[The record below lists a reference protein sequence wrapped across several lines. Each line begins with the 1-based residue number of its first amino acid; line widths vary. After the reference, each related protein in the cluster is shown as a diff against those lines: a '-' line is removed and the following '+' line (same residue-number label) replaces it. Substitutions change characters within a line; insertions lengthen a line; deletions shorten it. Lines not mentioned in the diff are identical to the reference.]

1 MAQHAHDFTHAASV
15 ALIGAASCLGARDQR
30 CDFGPQQVQRAL
42 EQRLANS
49 GISAQWRGTLRPRAE
64 TGAGNDAY
72 AQVAELSAR
81 LASVVADEISQHR
94 RFAVIGGDHSCA
106 IGTWSGAAVARRKHG
121 PIGLIW
127 IDAHMDSHTPQTSR
141 SGTIHGMPLACL
153 LGHGD
158 PRLVGVSDVSTKLQ
172 PAYIA
177 VIGVRSYEPEE
188 QHLLSSLGVHV
199 FDMQTIRRD
208 GLDHV
213 MRAALNIV
221 RAAPG
226 GYGISID
233 LDAIDPVDAP
243 GVGSPEPGGIPAQA
257 LLTSLALV
265 RHDPALLGV
274 EIAELNPFRDR
285 SDKTTQLTLDLLS
298 AML

>member
-1 MAQHAHDFTHAASV
+1 MTQHAYPLTQLAPV
-15 ALIGAASCLGARDQR
+15 ALLGVASCLGARDPR
-30 CDFGPQQVQRAL
+30 CDFGPHQVQRAL
-42 EQRLANS
+42 EKHLADSN
-49 GISAQWRGTLRPRAE
+49 IAAQWRGTLYPHAE
-64 TGAGNDAY
+64 LDGAHDVY
-72 AQVAELSAR
+72 TQVAELSTR
-81 LASVVADEISQHR
+81 LAHAVAAEISQQR

-106 IGTWSGAAVARRKHG
+106 IGTWSGAAMAQRKKG

-127 IDAHMDSHTPQTSR
+127 IDAHMDSHTAQTSR
-141 SGTIHGMPLACL
+141 SGAIHGMPLACL

-158 PRLVGVSDVSTKLQ
+158 ARLTGVGDRLIKLQ
-172 PAYIA
+172 AAHAA

-188 QHLLSSLGVHV
+188 QQLLASLGVRV
-199 FDMQTIRRD
+199 FTMQEIRRD
-208 GLDHV
+208 GLDAV
-213 MRAALNIV
+213 MRAALNLA
-221 RAAPG
+221 RTAPG

-257 LLTSLALV
+257 LLTSLASA

-285 SDKTTQLTLDLLS
+285 AGKTTQLTIDLIS

>member
-1 MAQHAHDFTHAASV
+1 MAQHAHDLTHAATV

-42 EQRLANS
+42 EQRLADS
-49 GISAQWRGTLRPRAE
+49 GISAQWRGTLRPRSE
-64 TGAGNDAY
+64 TGVSSDAY
-72 AQVAELSAR
+72 AQVAELSTR
-81 LASVVADEISQHR
+81 LARAVADEISQHQ

-106 IGTWSGAAVARRKHG
+106 IGTWSGAAVAQRKLG

-127 IDAHMDSHTPQTSR
+127 IDAHMDSHTPQSSR
-141 SGTIHGMPLACL
+141 SGAIHGMPLACL
-153 LGHGD
+153 LGQGEPCLTGVGD
-158 PRLVGVSDVSTKLQ
+158 ASTKLQ
-172 PAYIA
+172 ASYVA
-177 VIGVRSYEPEE
+177 VLGVRSYEPEE
-188 QHLLSSLGVHV
+188 QRLLSSLGVTV
-199 FDMQTIRRD
+199 FDMQAIRHD
-208 GLDHV
+208 GLDLV
-213 MRAALNIV
+213 MRAALSIA
-221 RAAPG
+221 RCAPG

-257 LLTSLALV
+257 LLDCLALA
-265 RHDPALLGV
+265 RHDPSLLGV

-285 SDKTTQLTLDLLS
+285 ADKTTQLTLDLLS

>member
-1 MAQHAHDFTHAASV
+1 MTQLAQQHTHSTPV
-15 ALIGAASCLGARDQR
+15 TVIGAAWCLGARDQR

-42 EQRLANS
+42 QQRLADL
-49 GISAQWRGTLRPRAE
+49 GITARWHETLYPSIASATTQ
-64 TGAGNDAY
+64 DVY
-72 AQVAELSAR
+72 AQLAELNAR
-81 LASVVADEISQHR
+81 LAKIVASVISQHQ

-106 IGTWSGAAVARRKHG
+106 IGSWSGAAIAQRQQG
-121 PIGLIW
+121 PIGLLW
-127 IDAHMDSHTPQTSR
+127 IDAHMDSHTPNSSR
-141 SGTIHGMPLACL
+141 SGAVHGMPLACL

-158 PRLVGVSDVSTKLQ
+158 ARLLDVGDATTKL
-172 PAYIA
+172 IGSHVA

-188 QHLLSSLGVHV
+188 QKLLASLGVRV
-199 FDMQTIRRD
+199 FSMQEIRGD
-208 GLDHV
+208 GLEQV

-221 RAAPG
+221 RSAPG

-257 LLTSLALV
+257 LLNSLALAH
-265 RHDPALLGV
+265 HDRALLGV

-285 SDKTTQLTLDLLS
+285 ADKTTQLTLDLMS

>member
-1 MAQHAHDFTHAASV
+1 MAQHAHDLIHSAPV
-15 ALIGAASCLGARDQR
+15 ALIGVASCLGARDQR
-30 CDFGPQQVQRAL
+30 CDFGPQLVQRAL
-42 EQRLANS
+42 EKRLADS
-49 GISAQWRGTLRPRAE
+49 GIAAQWRGTFHPQSEPGVAH
-64 TGAGNDAY
+64 DAY
-72 AQVAELSAR
+72 VQVAELSAR
-81 LASVVADEISQHR
+81 LAHTVTTAISQHQ

-127 IDAHMDSHTPQTSR
+127 IDAHMDSHTPQTSH

-158 PRLVGVSDVSTKLQ
+158 PRLVGVSDALPKLQ
-172 PAYIA
+172 PAHVA
-177 VIGVRSYEPEE
+177 LIGVRSYEPEE
-188 QHLLSSLGVHV
+188 QQLLSSLGVRI
-199 FDMQTIRRD
+199 FDMHAIRRD
-208 GLDHV
+208 GLEQI
-213 MRAALNIV
+213 MRTALGIA

-257 LLTSLALV
+257 LLNSLALA
-265 RHDPALLGV
+265 RHDPVLLGV

-285 SDKTTQLTLDLLS
+285 ADKTTQLTIDLLS

>member
-1 MAQHAHDFTHAASV
+1 MTHYAHRLPHSAPV

-42 EQRLANS
+42 EKRLVDS
-49 GISAQWRGTLRPRAE
+49 GITAQWRGTLHPLAE
-64 TGAGNDAY
+64 VGAVSDTY
-72 AQVAELSAR
+72 VQVAEMSAR
-81 LASVVADEISQHR
+81 LAQAVATEIGQNL

-106 IGTWSGAAVARRKHG
+106 IGTWSGAAVAQRKHG
-121 PIGLIW
+121 PVGLIW
-127 IDAHMDSHTPQTSR
+127 IDAHMDSHTPHTSR
-141 SGTIHGMPLACL
+141 SGAIHGMPLACL
-153 LGHGD
+153 LGQGD
-158 PRLVGVSDVSTKLQ
+158 QRLIGVGDALVKLQ
-172 PAYIA
+172 AAHVA
-177 VIGVRSYEPEE
+177 VIGVRSFEPEE
-188 QHLLSSLGVHV
+188 ERLLSSLGVRV
-199 FDMQTIRRD
+199 FNMHEIRRD
-208 GLDHV
+208 GLEQV

-221 RAAPG
+221 RTAPG

-257 LLTSLALV
+257 LLNSLALAQ
-265 RHDPALLGV
+265 HDSALLGV

-285 SDKTTQLTLDLLS
+285 GGKTTQLTIDLLS